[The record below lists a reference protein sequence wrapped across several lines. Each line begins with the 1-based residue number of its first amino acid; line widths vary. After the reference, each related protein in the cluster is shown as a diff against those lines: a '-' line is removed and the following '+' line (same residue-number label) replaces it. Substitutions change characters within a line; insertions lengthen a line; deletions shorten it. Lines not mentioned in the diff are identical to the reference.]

1 MAEKA
6 TKSEIEELIKYVTVN
21 LVDAPDEVQVALVE
35 ETDQDVY
42 EIDVADDDI
51 GKIIGRGG
59 KTARAL
65 RSIVNASCPKA
76 PKRIMVEILE

>member
-6 TKSEIEELIKYVTVN
+6 TKSELEELIKYVTVS
-21 LVDAPDEVQVALVE
+21 LVDAPDDVHVALVE
-35 ETDQDVY
+35 EDDADVF

-65 RSIVNASCPKA
+65 RSIVNASCPRSS
-76 PKRIMVEILE
+76 KRIMVEILE